1 MIIRKLNPNIS
12 KQAKLFSTDTA
23 NIRVP
28 IRDPTSQKLTD
39 EFVHTYSN
47 PMFSAYLE
55 KRKVKRSE
63 IWPKIHI
70 LKDPPAN

>member
-28 IRDPTSQKLTD
+28 MRDPTSQKLTD

-47 PMFSAYLE
+47 PMFSAYL
-55 KRKVKRSE
+55 
-63 IWPKIHI
+63 
-70 LKDPPAN
+70 